1 MRLLYSAV
9 VVLALY
15 GSGCPSPAGPRLH
28 SIYGV
33 IRYTDGHPVNR
44 AKVWTDTGAT
54 TFSDAQG
61 RYLIVTPSNGDS
73 LTLLARDGHTP
84 GLLYGETHWGSIRL
98 ESHALVIRQDVSLD
112 HSEPI

>member
-1 MRLLYSAV
+1 MKLLYSAV

-33 IRYTDGHPVNR
+33 IRYPDGHPVNR

-73 LTLLARDGHTP
+73 LTLVARDGYTP
-84 GLLYGETHWGSIRL
+84 GVGYVETHWGSMRL
-98 ESHALVIRQDVSLD
+98 QSHALVVRQDVSLD
-112 HSEPI
+112 HSDPI